1 VKFACGGRQKLPGGR
16 QILPVARRAP
26 AAAHHDKSAG
36 ISGLAIGSSFG
47 TALARNCGA
56 AWQRLEQHNMHKVA

>member
-1 VKFACGGRQKLPGGR
+1 VKLACGGRQKLPSGR

-26 AAAHHDKSAG
+26 AAAHHDKSRE